1 MKVIAVNFT
10 ADIFAD
16 GTICLVLVMVRY
28 KSSSNWSCTMHQNSL
43 PLMRANK
50 AILKEIITDSVYG
63 IKFIFTQKENI
74 VATNI
79 FEEKIKFTSCTII
92 THWKQMSLY

>member
-1 MKVIAVNFT
+1 
-10 ADIFAD
+10 
-16 GTICLVLVMVRY
+16 
-28 KSSSNWSCTMHQNSL
+28 
-43 PLMRANK
+43 MRANK

>member
-1 MKVIAVNFT
+1 
-10 ADIFAD
+10 
-16 GTICLVLVMVRY
+16 
-28 KSSSNWSCTMHQNSL
+28 MHQNSL
-43 PLMRANK
+43 PLIRANK

-79 FEEKIKFTSCTII
+79 FEEKIKFTSFIII